1 MNCVPNPVENS
12 NFWCWEIFYR
22 VWEYSGNRLESQSLD
37 DVPGRLRQEI
47 ANCCKLPL
55 STEIPPNLRVYHYHH
70 KLWMKLTYLTLF
82 GVILERF
89 STPSPP
95 PPTTIQYD
103 AESKI
108 VLKETKAFL
117 YAYYYYYVGEV
128 KKLRGFL
135 TKSIPVQLFLV

>member
-1 MNCVPNPVENS
+1 
-12 NFWCWEIFYR
+12 
-22 VWEYSGNRLESQSLD
+22 
-37 DVPGRLRQEI
+37 
-47 ANCCKLPL
+47 
-55 STEIPPNLRVYHYHH
+55 
-70 KLWMKLTYLTLF
+70 MKLTYLTLF

-89 STPSPP
+89 STPFPP
-95 PPTTIQYD
+95 KAPKTIQYD
-103 AESKI
+103 MESKI